1 MKNKLEYVNEVH
13 NQAIGWTGNCDSKAS
28 FILAF
33 VGIIIPLILT
43 SDYIIGSL
51 EKLLSDFIGYWINEK
66 GEFSLIALFMFV
78 SLCTTIFFVGKC
90 VVCQINCLTAR
101 LNENTASIIFFKSI
115 SEQNYEDYVALVD
128 TKTDD
133 EYLQDKLK
141 QIHICSTICTAKF
154 QKYNKGVKAIKVG
167 LLFFALFVVFTVIF
181 NA

>member
-1 MKNKLEYVNEVH
+1 MENKLEYANEVH
-13 NQAIGWTGNCDSKAS
+13 NHVIGWTGNCDSKAS

-33 VGIIIPLILT
+33 VGVIIPLILT

-51 EKLLSDFIGYWINEK
+51 EKLLSEFLGYWINEK

-90 VVCQINCLTAR
+90 IVCQISCLTAR
-101 LNENTASIIFFKSI
+101 LNENTASIIFFRSI
-115 SEQNYEDYVALVD
+115 SEQSYEDYVTLVD

-133 EYLQDKLK
+133 DYLHDKLK
-141 QIHICSTICTAKF
+141 QIHICSTICTTKF
-154 QKYNKGVKAIKVG
+154 GKYNKGVKAIKIG
-167 LLFFALFVVFTVIF
+167 LLFFSLFVVFAIIF